1 MASLARTRLCLRSL
15 QAQLPSVPSRSF
27 GTSSRALSVLNP
39 HEDTYGEY
47 EPASVRATAEEAAAD
62 PAAIYEAA
70 GAEWGSGRLSNIH
83 KPLYKTNDVPRRP
96 AFPAGPRGI
105 DPDAPL
111 HKHVN
116 FPVPFLRPVDPNH
129 PKPETRGED
138 QAMKQMSVLGA
149 LTGLSMSELRGLH
162 KYVAKVMMA
171 AHQTKKGK
179 M

>member
-1 MASLARTRLCLRSL
+1 MASLVRTRLGLRSL
-15 QAQLPSVPSRSF
+15 APLRSF

-39 HEDTYGEY
+39 HEDTYGEF
-47 EPASVRATAEEAAAD
+47 EETSVRSTAEEAAAD

-70 GAEWGSGRLSNIH
+70 GAEWGSGRLTDIH
-83 KPLYKTNDVPRRP
+83 KPMYVTNDVPRRP

-105 DPDAPL
+105 DADAPL

-116 FPVPFLRPVDPNH
+116 FPVPFLRPVEEGF

-138 QAMKQMSVLGA
+138 QLEKQMSILGA
-149 LTGLSMSELRGLH
+149 LTGLTQRELRTLH
-162 KYVAKVMMA
+162 KYTGKHMMA